1 MTMVELVPGVHRIEA
16 EVGGR
21 PLYLFAF
28 LGERRLLLDAGCA
41 STVDEF
47 IAPSLGEVGLGL
59 LDLDVLV
66 VTHSDLD
73 HQGGAHLLKRA
84 NPSLWVTCGLLDI
97 PQVSSP
103 DALVA
108 ERYQA
113 YAALHGITPD
123 ADAIAWMRRESG
135 GPVRVDVGWSGG
147 ELLELAPDWS
157 VQILHVPGHSVGH
170 IAVYDERSD
179 ALFSGDCLQGS
190 VYLGL
195 DGTPKLC
202 PTYTHVD
209 DYLETASLVDHVEL
223 ALKGTIPQ
231 NEIASVVDNVGL
243 PVSSINLTYGNSGV
257 TGTADAAS
265 SVRIVAPARDAL
277 VVSPT
282 LSVRINADPG
292 VTGGACDSCNTCGL
306 CTTCEGGRRG
316 IGGWLDRMGLGSC
329 CPAVAVCSSW
339 SARRC
344 SPTRPSSR

>member
-1 MTMVELVPGVHRIEA
+1 MELVEGVHRIEA

-41 STVDEF
+41 STVDRF
-47 IAPSLGEVGLGL
+47 IVPFLESVGLGI

-84 NPSLWVTCGLLDI
+84 NPSLWVTCGVLDI
-97 PQVSSP
+97 PLVSDP
-103 DALVA
+103 EALVA
-108 ERYQA
+108 QRYQA

-123 ADAIAWMRRESG
+123 EDALGWMRQESG

-147 ELLELAPDWS
+147 ELLELGPDWS
-157 VQILHVPGHSVGH
+157 VRILHVPGHSVGH
-170 IAVYDERSD
+170 VAVYDERSG

-209 DYLETASLVDHVEL
+209 DYLATATRLESLAPRELHGCHWPAARGPEVAGFIAETRNYVEHVAGLVRSCLGEALTLDELIECVNRRLDAPWSDEVAPELVYSIHGHVERL
-223 ALKGTIPQ
+223 VALG
-231 NEIASVVDNVGL
+231 
-243 PVSSINLTYGNSGV
+243 
-257 TGTADAAS
+257 AAT
-265 SVRIVAPARDAL
+265 SVRGTDGRL
-277 VVSPT
+277 VYEMP
-282 LSVRINADPG
+282 R
-292 VTGGACDSCNTCGL
+292 
-306 CTTCEGGRRG
+306 
-316 IGGWLDRMGLGSC
+316 
-329 CPAVAVCSSW
+329 
-339 SARRC
+339 
-344 SPTRPSSR
+344 

>member
-1 MTMVELVPGVHRIEA
+1 MELVPDVHRIEA

-41 STVDEF
+41 STVDGF
-47 IAPSLGEVGLGL
+47 IVPFLEGVGLSV

-84 NPSLWVTCGLLDI
+84 NPSLLVTCGVLDI

-113 YAALHGITPD
+113 YAELHGIAPD
-123 ADAIAWMRRESG
+123 ADALDWMRRESG

-147 ELLELAPDWS
+147 ELVELGRDWS
-157 VQILHVPGHSVGH
+157 VRILHVPGHSVGH
-170 IAVYDERSD
+170 VAVYDERSG

-195 DGTPKLC
+195 DETPKLC

-209 DYLETASLVDHVEL
+209 DYLATATMVESLAPRELHGCHWPAARGGEVAGFIAETRAYVEHVDDLVRDCL
-223 ALKGTIPQ
+223 AEPLTLDAL
-231 NEIASVVDNVGL
+231 IASVNQRLDPPWPEEIAPELVY
-243 PVSSINLTYGNSGV
+243 SIHGHAERQVALGAANSELG
-257 TGTADAAS
+257 ADG
-265 SVRIVAPARDAL
+265 R
-277 VVSPT
+277 VVY
-282 LSVRINADPG
+282 
-292 VTGGACDSCNTCGL
+292 
-306 CTTCEGGRRG
+306 RR
-316 IGGWLDRMGLGSC
+316 
-329 CPAVAVCSSW
+329 
-339 SARRC
+339 SAWA
-344 SPTRPSSR
+344 